1 MTYLYTVREM
11 RAIEE
16 RALAGLP
23 CGALMQRAGKAAA
36 ELALN
41 LLPSDYKNTTVLI
54 LAGPGNNGGDA
65 LEMAIHLAARSIQV
79 TVLQPDNSPRTEE
92 SRLAR
97 KRALNSRIQWE
108 NAPSIPALSAQKWD
122 LIVDGM
128 FGIGLKKPLQGYW
141 RQMAAITHAA
151 HCPVMALDVPSGL
164 DADTGHIHGESGLA
178 VKATHTLTFLGDKP
192 GLHTGMGRD
201 YAGEIYLAR
210 LDADEKHFLPTA
222 CQLNQPALFAAM
234 LQQRRHNSH
243 KGTYGRV
250 AILGG
255 ATGMN
260 GAPVLAARAALHS
273 GAGLVSAVYPEQT
286 PPYDSVQPEL
296 MFRSAQAFDFSS
308 AVSVAGP
315 GLGLSETSTN
325 LLEHVI
331 ATHQPLVLDADAL
344 NLVARE
350 TTLKQTLKKREM
362 PTLLTPHPLE
372 AARLLNTTTETVQ
385 ADRLGAARE
394 LARQFHAIVIL
405 KGSGTIIAGWDEKT
419 AINPTGGPAL
429 ATPGSG
435 DVLSGACGAL
445 MAQGWPAW
453 ETALASV
460 WLHGKAADELVQ
472 RGEGPIGLTAG
483 ELIPEIR
490 RILNRLVQE
499 KSDKQKIT
507 GDE

>member
-1 MTYLYTVREM
+1 MTYLYTVKEI

-23 CGALMQRAGKAAA
+23 CGTLMQRAGKAAA

-41 LLPSDYKNTTVLI
+41 LLPSRHENTTVLI
-54 LAGPGNNGGDA
+54 LTGPGNNGGDA
-65 LEMAIHLAARSIQV
+65 LEMAIHLAARLIRV
-79 TVLQPDNSPRTEE
+79 TVLQSDNNPRTEE
-92 SRLAR
+92 SRLAQ
-97 KRALNSRIQWE
+97 KRARNSRIQWE
-108 NAPSIPALSAQKWD
+108 DALSIPALAARHWD

-128 FGIGLKKPLQGYW
+128 FGIGLKKPLQGNW
-141 RQMAAITHAA
+141 RQMAAITHTA

-164 DADTGHIHGESGLA
+164 DADTGNIHGENSIA
-178 VKATHTLTFLGDKP
+178 VKATDTLTFLGNKP
-192 GLHTGMGRD
+192 GLYTGMGRD
-201 YAGEIYLAR
+201 YAGQVHLAR
-210 LDADEKHFLPTA
+210 LDTDKNSFPPTD

-273 GAGLVSAVYPEQT
+273 GAGLVYAVYPEQA
-286 PPYDSVQPEL
+286 PSYDSIQPEL

-315 GLGLSETSTN
+315 GLGMSETSRQ
-325 LLEHVI
+325 LLEQVI
-331 ATHQPLVLDADAL
+331 ASRQPLVLDADAL
-344 NLVARE
+344 NLLARE
-350 TTLKQTLKKREM
+350 NSLQQILKKREI
-362 PTLLTPHPLE
+362 PAILTPHPLE
-372 AARLLNTTTETVQ
+372 AARLLNTTTQAVQ
-385 ADRLGAARE
+385 ANRLFAAKE
-394 LARQFHAIVIL
+394 LAEQFHAIAIL
-405 KGSGTIIAGWDEKT
+405 KGSGTIIADWEGKT
-419 AINPTGGPAL
+419 AINPTGNPAL

-435 DVLSGACGAL
+435 DVLSGICGAL
-445 MAQGWPAW
+445 MAQGWPSW

-472 RGEGPIGLTAG
+472 KGEGPIGLTAG
-483 ELIPEIR
+483 ELIPQTR

-507 GDE
+507 DDE